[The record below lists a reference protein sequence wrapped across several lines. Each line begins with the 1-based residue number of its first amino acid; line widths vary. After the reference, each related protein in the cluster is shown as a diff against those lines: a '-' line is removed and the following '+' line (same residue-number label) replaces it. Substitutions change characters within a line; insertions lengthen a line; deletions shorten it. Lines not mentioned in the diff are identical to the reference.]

1 MSKSFCTAPT
11 ATPSTRGPPMP
22 APSTRSPDA
31 DDTFF
36 IAIESGHPVNAA
48 CAMAGYARRCVYR
61 WRSADQAFAAR
72 WKDANA
78 VAVDLLADEADRRGR
93 DGFDE
98 PVFYKGEQC
107 GAKRRYSD
115 GLLLARLK
123 ALRPEQYRETPTL
136 ISFGSQPAAGSP
148 RDFELERLVRDL
160 VQGKEVDFGKVS
172 PHISALLDSP
182 ELAQFDTPKP
192 CATCATSRSATP
204 VEKPENPAANDRL
217 AGSADPL

>member
-1 MSKSFCTAPT
+1 MPAL
-11 ATPSTRGPPMP
+11 STRD
-22 APSTRSPDA
+22 PDA

-36 IAIESGHPVNAA
+36 TAIENGHPVNAA

-61 WRSADQAFAAR
+61 WRSADPIFAAR
-72 WKDANA
+72 WRDANA

-136 ISFGSQPAAGSP
+136 ISFGHPAPSPP
-148 RDFELERLVRDL
+148 RDFELERLIRDIA
-160 VQGKEVDFGKVS
+160 QHKEVDFSKVS
-172 PHISALLDSP
+172 PHINALFDP
-182 ELAQFDTPKP
+182 PQVAQFDTPKP
-192 CATCATSRSATP
+192 CATCATSQGATP
-204 VEKPENPAANDRL
+204 VEKPEIPGTNDPRD
-217 AGSADPL
+217 ATAKPL